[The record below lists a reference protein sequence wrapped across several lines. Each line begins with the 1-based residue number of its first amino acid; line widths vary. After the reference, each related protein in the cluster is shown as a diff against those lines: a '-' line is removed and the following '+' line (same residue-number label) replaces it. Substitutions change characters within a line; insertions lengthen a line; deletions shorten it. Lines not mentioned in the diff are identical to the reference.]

1 MLRLWIA
8 VVVARLVGMLSRIS
22 GRGGSSLPGIVA
34 RRIDPGVF
42 RKLSAK
48 LPSGVILLTGTNGKT
63 TTAAIAAFLL
73 KASGMRIVHN
83 RAGANLILGL
93 TASMVQATRWR
104 IYPQADLAL
113 LETDEASIPKAA
125 EETRPKALVV
135 TNFFRDQLDRYGEL
149 STTVGLVKKG
159 IADLD
164 PEGWLVLNADD
175 PQVAF
180 LGEGYTRVAY
190 FGLDLADDEGSGLRQ
205 HDAADARFC
214 PRCGQA
220 LTYRTQ
226 YYAHLGDYHCTHC
239 GWSRPTPNWVVK
251 EWDRGQGRIVV
262 RTDTE
267 TVDLPISV
275 PGIYNVYNQLA
286 AVAVASIL
294 GAALQPMR
302 SHLESFEPAFGR
314 MEKVEIQGH
323 TIWLALVK
331 NPVGFTQVLQ
341 AVGDGGKE
349 TARWALL
356 VINDRY
362 ADGQDVSWLWDVDFE
377 RVHQAQHIDQWW
389 VSGIRAYDMALRLK
403 YAGIPEDHV
412 HVVESSS
419 RALDQMLEAADPEIP
434 IYVMPTYTAL
444 LEIRQHLTQQG
455 YTRHFREG

>member
-34 RRIDPGVF
+34 RRIDPGVL
-42 RKLSAK
+42 RKLSVK
-48 LPSGVILLTGTNGKT
+48 LPGGVILLTGTNGKT
-63 TTAAIAAFLL
+63 TTAAVAAFLL
-73 KASGMRIVHN
+73 KASGMRVVHN

-104 IYPQADLAL
+104 IYPKADVAL

-125 EETRPKALVV
+125 QETRPKALLV

-164 PEGWLVLNADD
+164 SEGWLVLNADD

-180 LGEGYTRVAY
+180 LGEGHTRVAY
-190 FGLDLADDEGSGLRQ
+190 FGLDLPDEEGSILQQ

-220 LTYRTQ
+220 LTYHKQ
-226 YYAHLGDYHCTHC
+226 YYAHLGDYRCTHC
-239 GWSRPTPNWVVK
+239 GWSRPTPEWVVT
-251 EWDRGQGRIVV
+251 EWDRGHGRIVV
-262 RTDTE
+262 RTGADT
-267 TVDLPISV
+267 VVLPMAM

-286 AVAVASIL
+286 AVTVASIL
-294 GAALQPMR
+294 GAPLQPMR
-302 SHLESFEPAFGR
+302 SHLETFEPAFGR
-314 MEKVEIQGH
+314 MEKVRIHGH

-341 AVGDGGKE
+341 AVGDSGKG
-349 TARWALL
+349 TPRWALL

-377 RVHQAQHIDQWW
+377 RVHQEKHIDQWW

-403 YAGIPEDHV
+403 YAGIPDDLV
-412 HVVESSS
+412 HVVESPS
-419 RALDQMLEAADPEIP
+419 RALDRMVEEADTAVP

>member
-1 MLRLWIA
+1 MIA
-8 VVVARLVGMLSRIS
+8 ARLVGMLSRIS

-34 RRIDPGVF
+34 RRIDPGVL
-42 RKLSAK
+42 RKLSSR
-48 LPSGVILLTGTNGKT
+48 LPMGVILLTGTNGKT

-73 KASGMRIVHN
+73 KSSGMQVVHN

-93 TASMVQATRWR
+93 TASMVQARRWR
-104 IYPQADLAL
+104 IYPTADLAL

-125 EETRPKALVV
+125 QETRPKVLVV

-164 PEGWLVLNADD
+164 SEGWLVLNADD

-180 LGEGYTRVAY
+180 LGEGSTRVAY
-190 FGLDLADDEGSGLRQ
+190 FGLDLADEEGSVLRQ

-220 LTYRTQ
+220 LTYRKQ
-226 YYAHLGDYHCTHC
+226 YYAHLGDYHCTAC
-239 GWSRPTPNWVVK
+239 GWSRPTPDWVVT
-251 EWDRGQGRIVV
+251 EWDRGLGRIVV
-262 RTDTE
+262 KKDAE
-267 TVDLPISV
+267 SVVLPMGM

-286 AVAVASIL
+286 AVAVAGIL
-294 GAALQPMR
+294 GAALQPMP
-302 SHLESFEPAFGR
+302 SHLETFEPAFGR
-314 MEKVEIQGH
+314 MEKVVIEGH

-341 AVGDGGKE
+341 AVGDSSKGTPG
-349 TARWALL
+349 WALL

-377 RVHQAQHIDQWW
+377 RVHHEKHIDQWW
-389 VSGIRAYDMALRLK
+389 VSGIRAYDMAVRLK
-403 YAGIPEDHV
+403 YAGIPDDQV

-419 RALDQMLEAADPEIP
+419 RALDRMLETADTSVP
-434 IYVMPTYTAL
+434 IYIMPTYTAL